1 MIAVAT
7 DPKRAASGGNLL
19 ERLRAGDEE
28 AFAFFVRE
36 EGGRLLAV
44 ARHFLDSEE
53 DARDA
58 VQEAFLSAFR
68 ALPNFRG
75 GSSLGTWLHRI
86 LVNTA
91 LMKLRRRVRHPETR
105 IEDFLPRFDGS
116 GHHAGPVERWSAA
129 DASPEALAGNA
140 ELRRAIRD
148 CVARLPVSY
157 RVVLILRDVE
167 GFSTGEAARL
177 LSLTPNAVKIRLHRA
192 RLALRELLA
201 PWFARRRPEEAA
213 RRVAATA

>member
-1 MIAVAT
+1 MGAGRGT
-7 DPKRAASGGNLL
+7 DGGDLL

-28 AFAFFVRE
+28 AFAFLVRE

-58 VQEAFLSAFR
+58 VQESFLAACR
-68 ALPNFRG
+68 ALPGFRG

-91 LMKLRRRVRHPETR
+91 LMKLRSRVRHPEAR
-105 IEDFLPRFDGS
+105 IEDFLPRFDGA
-116 GHHAGPVERWSAA
+116 GHHAGPVEPWS
-129 DASPEALAGNA
+129 DREASPEAVAGNA
-140 ELRRAIRD
+140 ELRRAIRNA
-148 CVARLPVSY
+148 VARLPVSY

-167 GFSTGEAARL
+167 GCSTGETARL

-201 PWFARRRPEEAA
+201 LRFARRRPEQTALRA
-213 RRVAATA
+213 AATA